1 MLNAAFTTKS
11 RHASSLK
18 SSLFACDLSELL
30 IVVRENSMPLQ
41 NRVDPFGDI
50 VDLPM
55 RGLFTGNRG
64 ILHDPETKTLTTKRW
79 TSKAWLV
86 CSCEYKNTRRDVMA
100 TRSWTELFFFDEAT
114 ALAAGHRPCFQ
125 CRRPDAD
132 KFQAAWA
139 EGNVTPVPSAGDI
152 DIVLH
157 RERLQSR
164 RKRLNMLLLTLD
176 ELPDGAM
183 IAAAGNAYLIMKGE
197 AYRWSADGY
206 EATNALPFVDGLL
219 TPPST
224 LRALKAG
231 YRPLVHPS
239 VMAMAEKAL
248 A

>member
-1 MLNAAFTTKS
+1 
-11 RHASSLK
+11 
-18 SSLFACDLSELL
+18 
-30 IVVRENSMPLQ
+30 MPLQ

-64 ILHDPETKTLTTKRW
+64 ILHDPETRTLTTKRW
-79 TSKAWLV
+79 TSKAWPV

-125 CRRPDAD
+125 CRRQDAD
-132 KFQAAWA
+132 KFRAAWA
-139 EGNVTPVPSAGDI
+139 KGNATSVPTAGDI
-152 DIVLH
+152 DIILH
-157 RERLQSR
+157 KERLQSR

-176 ELPDGAM
+176 ELPHGAM
-183 IAAAGNAYLIMKGE
+183 IAADGNAYLIMKGKP
-197 AYRWSADGY
+197 YRWSADGY
-206 EATNALPFVDGLL
+206 EPPETLPFVDGLL

-231 YRPLVHPS
+231 YLPLLHPS
-239 VMAMAEKAL
+239 VMAMAGSAL

>member
-1 MLNAAFTTKS
+1 
-11 RHASSLK
+11 
-18 SSLFACDLSELL
+18 
-30 IVVRENSMPLQ
+30 MPLQ

-64 ILHDPETKTLTTKRW
+64 ILHDPATKTLTTKRW

-86 CSCEYKNTRRDVMA
+86 CSCDYKNARRDVMA

-125 CRRPDAD
+125 CRRQDAD
-132 KFQAAWA
+132 KFRAAWA
-139 EGNVTPVPSAGDI
+139 KGNGTSVPTAGNI
-152 DIVLH
+152 DIILH
-157 RERLQSR
+157 KERLQSR
-164 RKRLNMLLLTLD
+164 RKRLNMLLLTLE

-183 IAAAGNAYLIMKGE
+183 IAADGNAYLIMKSKP
-197 AYRWSADGY
+197 YRWTADGY
-206 EATNALPFVDGLL
+206 EPAETLPFVDGLL

-231 YRPLVHPS
+231 YLPLLHPS
-239 VMAMAEKAL
+239 VTAMAGSAL